1 MNKPKPKPTHDIQT
15 TRWQTKAACRNL
27 THLMFPKHHK
37 DITYILE
44 ARDICAHC
52 TVRPQC
58 LKEALEYHPIDMHG
72 VWAGLT
78 SRQLA
83 AEQKRRGI
91 KPLKPSI
98 AQMWD
103 TN

>member
-1 MNKPKPKPTHDIQT
+1 MKQQHHKPQDDTQT
-15 TRWQTKAACRNL
+15 KRWQTMAACRGK
-27 THLMFPKHHK
+27 THLMFPQHHK

-44 ARDICAHC
+44 AREICAHC

-83 AEQKRRGI
+83 AKQKELGI
-91 KPLKPSI
+91 KPKRPSI
-98 AQMWD
+98 SQMWD
-103 TN
+103 NQ